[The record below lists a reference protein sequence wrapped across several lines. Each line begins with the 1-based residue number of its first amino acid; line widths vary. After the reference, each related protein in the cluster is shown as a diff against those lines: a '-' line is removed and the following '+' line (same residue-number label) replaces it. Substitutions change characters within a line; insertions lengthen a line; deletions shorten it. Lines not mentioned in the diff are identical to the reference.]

1 MNYQNHVIDPTF
13 FWDAIEEFSFDY
25 TIYINTSKTVD
36 EYGRRKLGYT
46 KEIIRGSLQSQGSRV
61 NRSKSGN
68 TDTKSYEFY
77 CKSLYRINKND
88 VIEYNNDY
96 FIVVGIQDYDEYGV
110 RSASLNQIQ
119 LTAYRDL
126 ADYVNYLKGD
136 KIV

>member
-13 FWDAIEEFSFDY
+13 FWDAIEEFSFNY

-46 KEIIRGSLQSQGSRV
+46 KETIRGSLQSQGSRV

-110 RSASLNQIQ
+110 RSAHLEMIQ
-119 LTAYRDL
+119 LSAYRDL
-126 ADYVNYLKGD
+126 EEYIKFEKGD
-136 KIV
+136 ELV